1 MIGQV
6 KENDFKINE
15 IVNCYNSLIDNN
27 FYEDREVLLNPIQ
40 YSPRFA
46 ASKEAIMTALLRQ
59 NYGYSHF
66 IVGRD
71 HSGAG
76 NYGQKVRSLE
86 SIYDE
91 LKNDIDI
98 KLIFFDEVY
107 FCNEKKIITDSPN
120 YNKAD
125 KMPISGTEVRKI
137 INEKRQFEYP
147 IIDKLVLDS
156 LNIK

>member
-59 NYGYSHF
+59 NYGCSHF

-71 HSGAG
+71 HLALVITG
-76 NYGQKVRSLE
+76 
-86 SIYDE
+86 
-91 LKNDIDI
+91 
-98 KLIFFDEVY
+98 
-107 FCNEKKIITDSPN
+107 KK
-120 YNKAD
+120 
-125 KMPISGTEVRKI
+125 
-137 INEKRQFEYP
+137 
-147 IIDKLVLDS
+147 
-156 LNIK
+156 